1 MLEETIDIE
10 DLAKLGRSEKICP
23 YYGARHSINTA
34 EIVALPYNLLF
45 QKETRESFNINL
57 KNQVVIIDEAH
68 NLIDTIAS
76 IHSVEI
82 SDQHVSQALAQLN
95 NYMTRYRSR
104 FAAKNML
111 YLKHLLNIL
120 NTLNKFFTAKPD
132 DVKFEAQDGK
142 LSLSWISNIWVFDFF
157 VRFRTILLIKC
168 FSVCLSVCDIDINY
182 RKLA

>member
-10 DLAKLGRSEKICP
+10 DLARLGRSEKICP
-23 YYGARHSINTA
+23 YYGARHSIDTA

-57 KNQVVIIDEAH
+57 KNQVVVIDEAH

-82 SDQHVSQALAQLN
+82 SDQHVTQALAQLN
-95 NYMTRYRSR
+95 NYITRYKSR

-120 NTLNKFFTAKPD
+120 NTLNRFFTTKPD

-142 LSLSWISNIWVFDFF
+142 LSLS
-157 VRFRTILLIKC
+157 
-168 FSVCLSVCDIDINY
+168 
-182 RKLA
+182 

>member
-1 MLEETIDIE
+1 MLEEVLDIE
-10 DLAKLGRSEKICP
+10 DLAKTGREEKVCP

-57 KNQVVIIDEAH
+57 KNQIVIIDEAH

-82 SDQHVSQALAQLN
+82 TDQHVTQCLAQLT
-95 NYMTRYRSR
+95 NYIARYKSR

-111 YLKHLLNIL
+111 YLKHLVNIL
-120 NTLNKFFTAKPD
+120 NTLNKLFTTKPD
-132 DVKFEAQDGK
+132 DVKFEAENGK
-142 LSLSWISNIWVFDFF
+142 LSLS
-157 VRFRTILLIKC
+157 
-168 FSVCLSVCDIDINY
+168 IDIFFHEFFCNFLEFCFFIF
-182 RKLA
+182 RIK